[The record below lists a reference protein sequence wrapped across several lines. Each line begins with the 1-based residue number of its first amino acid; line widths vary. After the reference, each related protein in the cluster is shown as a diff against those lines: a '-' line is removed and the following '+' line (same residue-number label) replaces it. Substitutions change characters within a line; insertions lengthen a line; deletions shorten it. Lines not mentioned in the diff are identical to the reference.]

1 MLQRA
6 GRTGAN
12 MPADKLS
19 ALFTAERN
27 RIINWAREQNNMS
40 LMECDYRDIL
50 ENPLFNAQSISDFL
64 QIELDTIL
72 MAGVINLSLYRN
84 KI

>member
-1 MLQRA
+1 
-6 GRTGAN
+6 
-12 MPADKLS
+12 
-19 ALFTAERN
+19 
-27 RIINWAREQNNMS
+27 MS
-40 LMECDYRDIL
+40 LMEYDYRDIL

-72 MAGVINLSLYRN
+72 MAGVIDLSLYRN